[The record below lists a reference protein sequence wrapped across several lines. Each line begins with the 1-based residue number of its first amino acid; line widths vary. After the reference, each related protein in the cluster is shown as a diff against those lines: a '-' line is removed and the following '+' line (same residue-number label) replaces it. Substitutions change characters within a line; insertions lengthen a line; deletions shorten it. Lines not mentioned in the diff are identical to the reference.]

1 MTPPTGPGKP
11 TAMTEHPYAHLGVPD
26 ATERDRLNTAMLT
39 GDGESDF
46 YDGTGRPAP

>member
-1 MTPPTGPGKP
+1 
-11 TAMTEHPYAHLGVPD
+11 MTEHPYAHLGVPD